1 MTYQRRE
8 YVLADKLKSEFKERG
23 KDVSGMRASSTS
35 ELMRRAAMGH
45 DPRENCAEEAF
56 RESYSKR
63 PVNGTR
69 QAARQSAANNVNYTY
84 RQARYE

>member
-35 ELMRRAAMGH
+35 ELMRRATMGH
-45 DPRENCAEEAF
+45 DDRENCAEEAL
-56 RESYSKR
+56 RES
-63 PVNGTR
+63 
-69 QAARQSAANNVNYTY
+69 
-84 RQARYE
+84 